1 MNLRI
6 YFLRRRLEPKNS
18 IPIHL
23 ILFKDVLKSQGNK
36 YENFRLNGQKQENK
50 IKDKNIFREVDYV

>member
-6 YFLRRRLEPKNS
+6 YFLRRRLEPKNG